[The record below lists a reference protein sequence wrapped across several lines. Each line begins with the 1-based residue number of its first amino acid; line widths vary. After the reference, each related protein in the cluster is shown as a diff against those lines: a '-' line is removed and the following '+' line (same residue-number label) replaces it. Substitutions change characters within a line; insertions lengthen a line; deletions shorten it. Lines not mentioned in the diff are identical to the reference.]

1 MRFQVEASL
10 TYDFASACEVLL
22 LVEAA
27 HGPDQV
33 VHSEALT
40 FWPNVDAVRVDDP
53 VTFERRTVFTAS
65 GRVNALYR
73 AEVEIMVRA
82 HDLTDAPAMAIRDL
96 PSEVLPFL
104 RASRYSPSDRLERFV
119 EHRFGGLKGGARV
132 SAILAWMAEN
142 LVYRAGVSD
151 ATTTAVDTLVDRAG
165 VCRDFTHL
173 VIGLCRASDIPAR
186 AVSAYAWQ
194 LEPPDLHAIAEVYL
208 GGRWRLVD
216 ATGLAPIDGLVRVA
230 TGRDAADIA
239 FMTIF
244 GQAEL
249 VEQSFSIRRLDASEA
264 A

>member
-1 MRFQVEASL
+1 MLLEVEASL
-10 TYDFASACEVLL
+10 TYDFAAPCEVLL

-27 HGPDQV
+27 HGPDQFV
-33 VHSEALT
+33 QSEALT

-53 VTFERRTVFTAS
+53 VTFERRTVFVAKD
-65 GRVNALYR
+65 RVNALYR
-73 AEVEIMVRA
+73 ARVEIMPRA
-82 HDLTDAPAMAIRDL
+82 HDLEDAAAVPVRDL

-119 EHRFGGLKGGARV
+119 DREFGALRGGALV
-132 SAILAWMAEN
+132 SAILTWIAEH
-142 LVYRAGVSD
+142 VDYRAGVSET
-151 ATTTAVDTLVDRAG
+151 TTTAIDTFIDRAG

-173 VIGLCRASDIPAR
+173 MIGLCRAAGVPAR
-186 AVSAYAWQ
+186 AVSAYAWK

-216 ATGLAPIDGLVRVA
+216 ATGLAPVEGLVRVA

-244 GQAEL
+244 GQATL
-249 VEQSFSIRRLDASEA
+249 VEQSFSVSRLQA
-264 A
+264 

>member
-1 MRFQVEASL
+1 MRFEVEASL
-10 TYDFASACEVLL
+10 TYDFATPCEVLL

-33 VHSEALT
+33 VGLEALT
-40 FWPNVDAVRVDDP
+40 FWPNVEAVRVDDP

-65 GRVNALYR
+65 GTVNALYR
-73 AEVEIMVRA
+73 AQVEIMRRD
-82 HDLTDAPAMAIRDL
+82 HDLADAPTMAVRDL

-104 RASRYSPSDRLERFV
+104 RASRYSPSDRLELFV
-119 EHRFGGLKGGARV
+119 EREFGELKGGAKV
-132 SAILAWMAEN
+132 QAMLDWIGEHIEYLG
-142 LVYRAGVSD
+142 GVSNSG
-151 ATTTAVDTLVDRAG
+151 TTAIDTLVDRAG

-173 VIGLCRASDIPAR
+173 IIGMCRAADIPAR
-186 AVSAYAWQ
+186 AVSAYAWK

-216 ATGLAPIDGLVRVA
+216 ATGKAPIDGMVRVA

-244 GQAEL
+244 GRATL
-249 VEQSFSIRRLDASEA
+249 IEQSFSIREA
-264 A
+264 P

>member
-1 MRFQVEASL
+1 MRFAVEASL
-10 TYDFASACEVLL
+10 TYDFAAPCEVLL

-27 HGPDQV
+27 HGPDQAV
-33 VHSEALT
+33 RSEALT
-40 FWPNVDAVRVDDP
+40 FWPPVDAVRVDDP

-73 AEVEIMVRA
+73 AEVEIMLRE
-82 HDLTDAPAMAIRDL
+82 HDLADAQAMAIRDL

-119 EHRFGGLKGGARV
+119 DREFGGLAGGRKV
-132 SAILAWMAEN
+132 MAILEWIAEH
-142 LVYRAGVSD
+142 VDYRAGVSD
-151 ATTTAVDTLVDRAG
+151 AGTTGIDTLVDRAG

-173 VIGLCRASDIPAR
+173 VIGLCRAADIPAR
-186 AVSAYAWQ
+186 AVSAYAWR

-208 GGRWRLVD
+208 GGRWRLID
-216 ATGLAPIDGLVRVA
+216 ATGRAPIEGLVRVA

-244 GQAEL
+244 GRATL
-249 VEQSFSIRRLDASEA
+249 VEQSFSIQGVG
-264 A
+264 

>member
-1 MRFQVEASL
+1 MLFEVEASL
-10 TYDFASACEVLL
+10 TYDFAAPCEVLM

-27 HGPDQV
+27 HGPDQTV
-33 VHSEALT
+33 SAEALT

-53 VTFERRTVFTAS
+53 VTFERRTVFTVS

-73 AEVEIMVRA
+73 AKVEIVRRD
-82 HDLTDAPAMAIRDL
+82 HDLVDAPAMAIRDL

-104 RASRYSPSDRLERFV
+104 RASRYAPSDRLERFV
-119 EHRFGGLKGGARV
+119 AREFEGLSGGRKV
-132 SAILAWMAEN
+132 MAILDWIAEH
-142 LVYRAGVSD
+142 VDYRSGVSD
-151 ATTTAVDTLVDRAG
+151 SATTAVDTLVDRAG

-173 VIGLCRASDIPAR
+173 VIGLCRAADIPAR
-186 AVSAYAWQ
+186 AVSAYAWR

-216 ATGLAPIDGLVRVA
+216 ATGRAPIEGLVRVA

-244 GQAEL
+244 GSATL
-249 VEQSFSIRRLDASEA
+249 IEQGFKIDRIGG
-264 A
+264 

>member
-1 MRFQVEASL
+1 MRFDVEASL
-10 TYDFASACEVLL
+10 TYDFASPCEVLL

-27 HGPDQV
+27 HGPDQIV
-33 VHSEALT
+33 RSEALT

-53 VTFERRTVFTAS
+53 VTFERRTVFTAT

-73 AEVEIMVRA
+73 AQVEVMPRD
-82 HDLTDAPAMAIRDL
+82 HDLSDAPAMAIRDM

-104 RASRYSPSDRLERFV
+104 RASRYSPSDRLERFAHH
-119 EHRFGGLKGGARV
+119 EFGRMEGGRRV
-132 SAILAWMAEN
+132 AAILAWIAEN
-142 LVYRAGVSD
+142 VNYRAGVSD
-151 ATTTAVDTLVDRAG
+151 SASTAVDTLVDRAG

-173 VIGLCRASDIPAR
+173 VIGLCRAADIPAR
-186 AVSAYAWQ
+186 AVSAYAWR

-208 GGRWRLVD
+208 GSRWWLID

-244 GQAEL
+244 GQATL
-249 VEQSFSIRRLDASEA
+249 IEQSFSIQA
-264 A
+264 AT

>member
-1 MRFQVEASL
+1 MLFDVEASL
-10 TYDFASACEVLL
+10 TYDFATPCEVLL

-27 HGPDQV
+27 HGPDQAV
-33 VHSEALT
+33 GFEALT

-53 VTFERRTVFTAS
+53 ITRERRTVFTAS

-73 AEVEIMVRA
+73 AQVEVMHRD
-82 HDLTDAPAMAIRDL
+82 HDLADASAMAIRDL

-104 RASRYSPSDRLERFV
+104 RASRYAPSDRLERFCDR
-119 EHRFGGLKGGARV
+119 EFGRLTGGRKV
-132 SAILAWMAEN
+132 MAILDWIAQH
-142 LVYRAGVSD
+142 VDYRAGVSD
-151 ATTTAVDTLVDRAG
+151 AATTAVDTLVDRAG

-173 VIGLCRASDIPAR
+173 AISLCRAADIPAR
-186 AVSAYAWQ
+186 AVSAYAWR

-208 GGRWRLVD
+208 GGRWRLID

-244 GQAEL
+244 GQATL
-249 VEQSFSIRRLDASEA
+249 IEQSFSIQAVE
-264 A
+264 

>member
-1 MRFQVEASL
+1 MLFDVEASL
-10 TYDFASACEVLL
+10 TYDFATPCEVLL

-27 HGPDQV
+27 HGPDQI

-73 AEVEIMVRA
+73 ARVEVMPRD
-82 HDLTDAPAMAIRDL
+82 HDLAEARAMAIRDL
-96 PSEVLPFL
+96 PSDVLPFL
-104 RASRYSPSDRLERFV
+104 RASRYAPSDRLERFC
-119 EHRFGGLKGGARV
+119 EREFGELTGGRKV
-132 SAILAWMAEN
+132 MAILDWIGKR
-142 LVYRAGVSD
+142 VDYRAGVSD
-151 ATTTAVDTLVDRAG
+151 AATTAVDTLVDRAG
-165 VCRDFTHL
+165 VCRDFSHL

-186 AVSAYAWQ
+186 AVSAYAWK

-208 GGRWRLVD
+208 DGRWRLID
-216 ATGLAPIDGLVRVA
+216 ATGLAPIEGLVRVA

-244 GQAEL
+244 GQATL
-249 VEQSFSIRRLDASEA
+249 IEQSFSIQAVG
-264 A
+264 

>member
-1 MRFQVEASL
+1 MRFDVEASL
-10 TYDFASACEVLL
+10 TYDFEAPCEVLL

-33 VHSEALT
+33 VRSEALT

-73 AEVEIMVRA
+73 AQVEIMRRD
-82 HDLTDAPAMAIRDL
+82 HDLADAAAMAIRDL
-96 PSEVLPFL
+96 PSEVLPFV
-104 RASRYSPSDRLERFV
+104 RASRYAPSDRLERFV
-119 EHRFGGLKGGARV
+119 DREFGGLEGGRKV
-132 SAILAWMAEN
+132 MAILEWIGRR
-142 LVYRAGVSD
+142 VDYRAGVSD
-151 ATTTAVDTLVDRAG
+151 AATTAVDTLVDRAG

-173 VIGLCRASDIPAR
+173 VIGLCRAANIPAR
-186 AVSAYAWQ
+186 AVSAYAWR

-244 GQAEL
+244 GRAAL
-249 VEQSFSIRRLDASEA
+249 VEQSFSIQTSD
-264 A
+264 